1 MKVLVKARI
10 LKVRFLIKGEI
21 QLIQKFP
28 SASVGFQ
35 FIKMLNLTVHSLQLG
50 IRDSGFD
57 LGIPYSQ
64 YFRFKRFAGYIKA

>member
-10 LKVRFLIKGEI
+10 LKIWILIKGEI
-21 QLIQKFP
+21 QLIQKVP

-35 FIKMLNLTVHSLQLG
+35 FIKMFNLTVHSLQLG

-57 LGIPYSQ
+57 LGITYSH
-64 YFRFKRFAGYIKA
+64 YFRLKIFPGSIKA

>member
-10 LKVRFLIKGEI
+10 LKILILIKGEI
-21 QLIQKFP
+21 QLIQKVP

-35 FIKMLNLTVHSLQLG
+35 FTKMFNLTVHSLQLG

-57 LGIPYSQ
+57 LGITYSQ
-64 YFRFKRFAGYIKA
+64 YFRLKRFPGSIKA